1 MSSSVHELRERY
13 IKRKLGIPESEPSHI
28 ETPAL
33 NNIKSEEEIPPE
45 NEKPVP
51 WSPSEYYTSIKDLN
65 LNMTNLLDSLVDDS
79 GKVEYSSKA
88 AILNVRKLF
97 ENAGQ
102 LYVEKLMQE

>member
-1 MSSSVHELRERY
+1 MNLLETLTGSFFV
-13 IKRKLGIPESEPSHI
+13 IGII
-28 ETPAL
+28 NLIMNLIICMAGL
-33 NNIKSEEEIPPE
+33 N
-45 NEKPVP
+45 
-51 WSPSEYYTSIKDLN
+51 TRFHDFGFD
-65 LNMTNLLDSLVDDS
+65 MTNLLDSLVDDS